1 MVFLLL
7 FLILILIGASSPED
21 DMSKT
26 LVFIGAVELLI
37 ELCMIAVKIH

>member
-7 FLILILIGASSPED
+7 FLILVLIGAVNTQD

-37 ELCMIAVKIH
+37 ELCMVAVKIP